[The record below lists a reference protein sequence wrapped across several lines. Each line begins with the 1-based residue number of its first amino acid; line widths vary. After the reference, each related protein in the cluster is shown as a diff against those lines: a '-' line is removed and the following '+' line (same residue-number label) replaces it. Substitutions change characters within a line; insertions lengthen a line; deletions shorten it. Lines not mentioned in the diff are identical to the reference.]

1 MDLVIYFKKGWRAFD
16 FIGCDAKKAKQRRR
30 NKIM

>member
-16 FIGCDAKKAKQRRR
+16 RISRDAKKAQQRRR